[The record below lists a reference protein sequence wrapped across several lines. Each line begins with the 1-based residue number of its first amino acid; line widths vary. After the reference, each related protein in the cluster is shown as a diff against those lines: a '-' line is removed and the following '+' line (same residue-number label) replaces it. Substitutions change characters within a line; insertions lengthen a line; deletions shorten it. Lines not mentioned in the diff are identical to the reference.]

1 MVREERMRMR
11 LQEGWRERF
20 KLSCLHAKNE
30 LAVVVGG
37 RRGAEE
43 ERKHKQ
49 SERQHRHNRESLRM
63 GIG

>member
-1 MVREERMRMR
+1 MRM
-11 LQEGWRERF
+11 QEGWRERF

-37 RRGAEE
+37 TRGEEE

-49 SERQHRHNRESLRM
+49 SERQDRYKRESLRM